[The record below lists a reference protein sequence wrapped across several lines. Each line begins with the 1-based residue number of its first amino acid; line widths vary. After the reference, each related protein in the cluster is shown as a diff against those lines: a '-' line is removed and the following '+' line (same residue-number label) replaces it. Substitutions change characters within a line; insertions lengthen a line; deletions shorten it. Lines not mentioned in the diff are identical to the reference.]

1 MKLDISFDQSDFI
14 KRSIREVQHHMIYGG
29 ILAILIVF
37 VFLKDLRTT
46 LISALAIPTSVIATF
61 AVMNA
66 FDFTFNNMTMLA
78 LSLSIGIL
86 IDDAIIVIEN
96 IHRHIDRGL
105 SPKEAASFATKE
117 IGLAVMATT
126 LAIVAIFLPVAF
138 MKGLVG
144 RFFIQF
150 ALTVVFSVLV
160 SLFVSFTL
168 TPMMASRYLKGH
180 GARGKEHGDTEEKTS
195 FFSRV
200 SGRLENWYKKLED
213 LYRQL
218 LEIALRRR
226 ALVIITAT
234 VIFVSS
240 MFLTTFMGKEFV
252 PSEDQSRFV
261 VRLKAPIDYSVD
273 EVDRMFKKAEDI
285 VRSTPEVI
293 TCFYAQGFSM
303 GQVNRGLMFIS
314 LKTKAERQRSQQ
326 EIMAEVRK
334 KIRNIPGLDGTAEDV
349 SLIGGGIR
357 NVPIQYSVRGAD
369 LTSVESYAKKIVSEF
384 SKLPGIVDVDTSLES
399 GKPEVR
405 VYIDRDKAAD
415 LGIDVASVAEAANF
429 LIGGE
434 VDISKFKDE
443 AKGRRYDIRA
453 RLTSEDR
460 YKPGD
465 IGRIYVRAKDGR
477 LVELSNIVSIREAG
491 GPSVINR
498 VDRLRA
504 VTVFANMEN
513 KPLGQAKAELD
524 SIAAQILPSGYSG
537 MYKGMADVMG
547 ESFFYL
553 MFAVILGAVLAYMI
567 LAAQFESF
575 VHPVTVLLS
584 MPLSFVGAFG
594 ALFITGN
601 TINLFSLI
609 GLILLMGLVKKNA
622 ILLVDY
628 TNTLRAGG
636 MDRREAILTAGPV
649 RLRPIL
655 MTTFAIVFGMLPI
668 ALGIGE
674 GAETRAPMAI
684 ATIGGLL
691 TSLLLT
697 LVVVP
702 VVYDLFDELQYKMRK
717 Q

>member
-1 MKLDISFDQSDFI
+1 MKNGTLSF
-14 KRSIREVQHHMIYGG
+14 
-29 ILAILIVF
+29 
-37 VFLKDLRTT
+37 
-46 LISALAIPTSVIATF
+46 
-61 AVMNA
+61 
-66 FDFTFNNMTMLA
+66 
-78 LSLSIGIL
+78 
-86 IDDAIIVIEN
+86 
-96 IHRHIDRGL
+96 
-105 SPKEAASFATKE
+105 SPEYPAE
-117 IGLAVMATT
+117 
-126 LAIVAIFLPVAF
+126 
-138 MKGLVG
+138 
-144 RFFIQF
+144 
-150 ALTVVFSVLV
+150 
-160 SLFVSFTL
+160 
-168 TPMMASRYLKGH
+168 
-180 GARGKEHGDTEEKTS
+180 
-195 FFSRV
+195 
-200 SGRLENWYKKLED
+200 LENWYRKLED
-213 LYRQL
+213 LYRKL

-240 MFLTTFMGKEFV
+240 IFLTTFMGKEFV
-252 PSEDQSRFV
+252 PPEDQSRFL

-314 LKTKAERQRSQQ
+314 LKPKAERQRSQQ

-369 LTSVESYAKKIVSEF
+369 LTAVESYAKKIVSEF

-399 GKPEVR
+399 GKPEIR

-524 SIAAQILPSGYSG
+524 SIAAKILPSGYSG

-594 ALFITGN
+594 ALIHN
-601 TINLFSLI
+601 
-609 GLILLMGLVKKNA
+609 
-622 ILLVDY
+622 
-628 TNTLRAGG
+628 R
-636 MDRREAILTAGPV
+636 
-649 RLRPIL
+649 
-655 MTTFAIVFGMLPI
+655 
-668 ALGIGE
+668 
-674 GAETRAPMAI
+674 
-684 ATIGGLL
+684 
-691 TSLLLT
+691 
-697 LVVVP
+697 
-702 VVYDLFDELQYKMRK
+702 QYH
-717 Q
+717 